1 MSDNDDTGIVIVMD
15 VLSAH
20 GHRDGKVIH
29 TVLITQRAQPYWDYA
44 ILDERTGEQI
54 GFAFTRPQ
62 AQAQAD
68 AYIKGYMKGYD
79 HGHEAE
85 SQHRTDA
92 EAARDF
98 EQFRRWERAEQ
109 ERIRRQPALRRFVRS
124 GRKPAFEGERGS
136 GADESGSGEGE
147 GPSGWGLY

>member
-1 MSDNDDTGIVIVMD
+1 MSDNDDTGIVMD

-20 GHRDGKVIH
+20 VHRDGKVIH
-29 TVLITQRAQPYWDYA
+29 TVLITQRAQPYGDYA
-44 ILDERTGEQI
+44 ILDEGTGEQI
-54 GFAFTRPQ
+54 GFAFTRSQ

-98 EQFRRWERAEQ
+98 EQFRRWERAEW
-109 ERIRRQPALRRFVRS
+109 ERIKQRPAVRRLLY
-124 GRKPAFEGERGS
+124 GDRKPAFEGERGS
-136 GADESGSGEGE
+136 GAHESGTGEGD
-147 GPSGWGLY
+147 GPSGR